1 MHPLFSFFPRRL
13 ATLAGCYLLVTGWIH
28 PSPVSAEDSPR
39 LSGDLF
45 EMHVRPMLISHCIP
59 CHGEKKQ
66 KNGLRLDSRAGFQKG
81 GKSGPVIVAGKP
93 AESLL
98 VKALRHES
106 PEMPPSGR
114 LEKEKISGIVKWIEV
129 GAPWPQGA
137 VVRPVP
143 AGSED
148 EGKWWCFQPIGGRVV
163 PEVDDEGWCRNE
175 IDRFIFA
182 RLAREGI
189 RPAVQSEPL
198 KLARRVHFALTG
210 LPPDEATISAA
221 AGTAGESPA
230 SSYDSEYERL
240 VEKLLQAQ
248 QYGENQARYWLDL
261 VRYAESDGYKT
272 DGLRPDAH
280 LYRDYVIACFNEDR
294 PYDRFVTQQL
304 AGDETDPGN
313 RDALIATMLLRHGI
327 YEWNQ
332 RDVETQWK
340 EILND
345 ITETTADV
353 FLALGMKCA
362 RCHDHKFDPITRRDY
377 YKLQAF
383 FTPLFPREDQP
394 VADLAKRA
402 SYFRQMRLWQEATGE
417 IRERLHQIENPVLL
431 QHSTKESFKKF
442 VGEIKEMITKRPD
455 EREPY
460 EHQIA
465 SLAERQFEV
474 HPDKLPKWLDK
485 GLQAERRQLLKRL
498 EGFASMK
505 PTPLPTLKFVV
516 SDVGP
521 VAPPTFIP
529 GQREKTPIAPGFPQI
544 LENEPAVIIAPPEAL
559 QSTGRRTALAKWI
572 TDPGNPLTARV
583 IVNRI
588 WQQYFGRGLVETA
601 SDFGRLGKAPSHPGL
616 LDWLAR
622 RLIEDGWSLK
632 SLHRRILTSATYRQS
647 SQRRI
652 DDRLRKID
660 PENILLWRMNPR
672 RLSGEEV
679 TDSILS
685 ASGELKE
692 KRRAISQPVLR
703 NKPDRLLV
711 LFDRPERIRSSAQRH
726 RTTTSSQALM
736 LFNGQWVHDQAA
748 ATAKRFAASGDDSF
762 IRSVYLELYG
772 RPPEEEEAAMAEE
785 FLLPGAPAAAAGK
798 EAAADSSG
806 SKRSGVKVRAAMI
819 RALLNSNE
827 MIYVD

>member
-1 MHPLFSFFPRRL
+1 MNRLIALFM
-13 ATLAGCYLLVTGWIH
+13 LLFGLIH
-28 PSPVSAEDSPR
+28 PSPVPAEDSPR
-39 LSGDLF
+39 LAGDLF
-45 EMHVRPMLISHCIP
+45 EMHVRPMLVSHCIR

-93 AESLL
+93 DESLL

-106 PEMPPSGR
+106 PEMPPTGR
-114 LEKEKISGIVKWIEV
+114 LEKEKIFAIMKWIEA
-129 GAPWPQGA
+129 GAPWPQG
-137 VVRPVP
+137 VVLRPVP
-143 AGSED
+143 AGSKNE
-148 EGKWWCFQPIGGRVV
+148 EKWWCFQPIGGRVV

-182 RLAREGI
+182 RLAKEGI
-189 RPAVQSEPL
+189 RPASQSEPL

-210 LPPDEATISAA
+210 LPPDETTISAA
-221 AGTAGESPA
+221 VAHAGGSPA

-240 VEKLLQAQ
+240 VDKLLQTQ

-261 VRYAESDGYKT
+261 VRYAESDGYKS
-272 DGLRPDAH
+272 DGARPDAH
-280 LYRDYVIACFNEDR
+280 LYRDYVIACFNDDT

-362 RCHDHKFDPITRRDY
+362 RCHDHKFDPITQRDY
-377 YKLQAF
+377 YGLQAF
-383 FTPLFPREDQP
+383 FAPLLMREDQP
-394 VADLAKRA
+394 VAVLATRTA
-402 SYFRQMRLWQEATGE
+402 YFQKMRQWSEATE
-417 IRERLHQIENPVLL
+417 EVRRRLHEIENPVLL
-431 QHSTKESFKKF
+431 KHSTKEGFKKF
-442 VGEIKEMITKRPD
+442 VGEIKEMIIKRPD

-460 EHQIA
+460 EHQVA

-474 HPDKLPKWLDK
+474 HPDKLGKWLDK
-485 GLQAERRQLLKRL
+485 ETQAERLQLLKQL
-498 EGFASMK
+498 EGFVSMK
-505 PTPLPTLKFVV
+505 PAPLPTLKFVV

-521 VAPPTFIP
+521 VAPPTFIL
-529 GQREKTPIAPGFPQI
+529 GQRGKTPIAPGFPQI
-544 LENEPAVIIAPPEAL
+544 LEKKPAVISSPPEAL

-588 WQQYFGRGLVETA
+588 WQQYFGRGLVETS
-601 SDFGRLGKAPSHPGL
+601 SDFGRLGKPPSHPEL

-652 DDRLRKID
+652 DGRLRKID
-660 PENILLWRMNPR
+660 PENILLWRMNSR
-672 RLSGEEV
+672 RLSGEEF
-679 TDSILS
+679 TDSVLS
-685 ASGELKE
+685 ASGELKK
-692 KRRAISQPVLR
+692 KRRAIYKPVLR
-703 NKPDRLLV
+703 NKPDRLLA
-711 LFDRPERIRSSAQRH
+711 LFDRPERIRSSDQRH
-726 RTTTSSQALM
+726 RTTTSSQALL
-736 LFNGQWVHDQAA
+736 LFNGQWVHDRAA
-748 ATAKRFAASGDDSF
+748 ATAKRFAAGGDGSF

-772 RPPEEEEAAMAEE
+772 RPPAEEEAAMAKK
-785 FLLPGAPAAAAGK
+785 FLLPVAPVAASGK
-798 EAAADSSG
+798 EATADSIG
-806 SKRSGVKVRAAMI
+806 SKISGVKVRAAMI
-819 RALLNSNE
+819 RALLNSNG